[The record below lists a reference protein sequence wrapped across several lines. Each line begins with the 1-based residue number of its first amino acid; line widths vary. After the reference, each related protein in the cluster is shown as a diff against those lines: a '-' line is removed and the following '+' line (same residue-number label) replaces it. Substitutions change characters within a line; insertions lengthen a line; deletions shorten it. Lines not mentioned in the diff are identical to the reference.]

1 MRISNCWHRSDGHL
15 LGYNQTI
22 STIPQVFCQLV
33 PAEDKKQ
40 AGFGGQ
46 TQARFPQEGRR
57 MRQGY
62 QGPQD
67 CSGVWRRAKPSGE
80 VVIVC
85 CSREAGRP

>member
-46 TQARFPQEGRR
+46 TKPVFHKKAVECARDTRVLRIAQECG
-57 MRQGY
+57 G
-62 QGPQD
+62 GLNLL
-67 CSGVWRRAKPSGE
+67 GKL
-80 VVIVC
+80 
-85 CSREAGRP
+85 

>member
-46 TQARFPQEGRR
+46 TKPVFHKKAVECARDTRVLRIAQERVG
-57 MRQGY
+57 GLNLL
-62 QGPQD
+62 G
-67 CSGVWRRAKPSGE
+67 KL
-80 VVIVC
+80 
-85 CSREAGRP
+85 